1 MDGATLIEP
10 IAANVEIYQEVAGRY
25 FAVRDSLK
33 EPLLAR
39 QGLRPLKSLKHRP
52 VAKELRLVREIP
64 EEVR

>member
-10 IAANVEIYQEVAGRY
+10 IAANVEIYQEVADRY

-52 VAKELRLVREIP
+52 VTKALRLVREIP
-64 EEVR
+64 PEVR